1 MKLAITRI
9 LGGLIVLAGCYVA
22 WWMLSGVNELL
33 SLTVDN
39 GNGVTVQD
47 FTPENGVLFGIA
59 RYASILLPGLGLLI
73 LAGSLRPAKDPR
85 RAATTNIAAGG
96 LVFGIS
102 VFILIWG
109 YALDFIVM
117 IEGGPILDMSQARL
131 LTTLT
136 ALLGLAVSG
145 VGIAQLVKARAR
157 EPKPVERSEESKL
170 GINSPDYCIPRLTP

>member
-1 MKLAITRI
+1 MRLAITRI
-9 LGGLIVLAGCYVA
+9 LGGLIVLATSYVA
-22 WWMLSGVNELL
+22 WWMLSGVNDLL

-39 GNGVTVQD
+39 RNGVMVQD
-47 FTPENGVLFGIA
+47 FTPENGFLFGLA
-59 RYASILLPGLGLLI
+59 RYASILLPALGLLI

-96 LVFGIS
+96 LVFAIS

-109 YALDFIVM
+109 YAFDFIWM
-117 IEGGPILDMSQARL
+117 IEGGPILVMSQARL

-145 VGIAQLVKARAR
+145 VGIVQLVKARAR
-157 EPKPVERSEESKL
+157 EPKRVEHPGESKL
-170 GINSPDYCIPRLTP
+170 DINSPDHCTSRLTP